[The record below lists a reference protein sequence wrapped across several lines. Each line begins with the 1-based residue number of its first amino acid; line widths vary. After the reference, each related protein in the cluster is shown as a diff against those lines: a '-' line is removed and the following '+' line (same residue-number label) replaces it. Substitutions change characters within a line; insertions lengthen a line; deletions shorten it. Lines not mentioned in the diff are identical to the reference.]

1 MVLIDMDKPK
11 ECQECPLILHY
22 DRCIFMSQDECDS
35 YETWFDMY
43 RHCPLKKVQE

>member
-11 ECQECPLILHY
+11 DCTSCPLLEAV
-22 DRCIFMSQDECDS
+22 DRCALLPQAECDS

-43 RHCPLKKVQE
+43 RHCPLKEVQT